1 METLRISFITV
12 DRKFEIKLESPDETT
27 TKLFNDLLYCFADT
41 ELESDNTDTISVFAE
56 QLVTK
61 ELKDKVSTFVAKYGD
76 TYKLFNKLENVL
88 NKLPDGQY
96 FLVVPSLPTETSDLL
111 RCEQYLALLNSKG
124 LSEDIEK
131 DLIDEQNR
139 THEVFGEIL
148 NNYNISCLDGSS
160 RTAIGNAQRAA
171 RTCRFCRKKS
181 EDGVTFKKLAHAIPE
196 ALGNKNIVLHDE
208 CDGCNSFFGDV
219 IEPAL
224 IEYLDIF
231 RSTTGIK
238 GKNGHPTIKFKNGKI
253 SNQDGITVI
262 STQNLEKTDTCIT
275 ATFQST
281 KTNIPVNIYKALCK
295 ITLSTIQTDIVPELY
310 ETIKWMLNEN
320 SPEVKLPRIASVV
333 LNTKSN
339 LPPQVTNYI
348 RKSNDTSLPHVV
360 TEFKIGQLVYVY
372 IVPFSKKDDKDFVD
386 VKDYDRFWAAFK
398 HYNSVTRW
406 KFSDY
411 SKCTPVHISEKIR
424 VYQR

>member
-196 ALGNKNIVLHDE
+196 ALGNKNIDLHDE
-208 CDGCNSFFGDV
+208 CDGCNSCLGEV
-219 IEPAL
+219 IDPAL
-224 IEYLDIF
+224 NEYLDIF
-231 RSTTGIK
+231 RSTTGI
-238 GKNGHPTIKFKNGKI
+238 
-253 SNQDGITVI
+253 
-262 STQNLEKTDTCIT
+262 
-275 ATFQST
+275 
-281 KTNIPVNIYKALCK
+281 
-295 ITLSTIQTDIVPELY
+295 
-310 ETIKWMLNEN
+310 
-320 SPEVKLPRIASVV
+320 
-333 LNTKSN
+333 
-339 LPPQVTNYI
+339 
-348 RKSNDTSLPHVV
+348 
-360 TEFKIGQLVYVY
+360 
-372 IVPFSKKDDKDFVD
+372 
-386 VKDYDRFWAAFK
+386 
-398 HYNSVTRW
+398 
-406 KFSDY
+406 
-411 SKCTPVHISEKIR
+411 
-424 VYQR
+424 